1 MSRIKILIVEDEVL
15 IAKDIAKTL
24 EGIDYV
30 VSGIAYDGNSAFEQL
45 RTHLPDLVLLD
56 INLGSQPDGIQVATH
71 LQEHYQIPFIYL
83 TSYATEMI
91 IDRAKRTRPM
101 GYLVKPFREK
111 DLFSA
116 IEIGLHNHAQFV
128 YPLMFDLGRLN
139 KKIHTPLSSREFEI
153 TCDLYEGRSNQQL
166 AQKYFISIN
175 TVKTHI
181 RHIFEKLGV
190 QSRTEAIVLLRSL
203 LKN

>member
-1 MSRIKILIVEDEVL
+1 MSRIKVLIVEDEVL

-30 VSGIAYDGNSAFEQL
+30 VSGIAFDGSSALDQL
-45 RTHLPDLVLLD
+45 KTNLPDLVLLD
-56 INLGSQPDGIQVATH
+56 INLGSQPDGIQIAT
-71 LQEHYQIPFIYL
+71 LIQEEYHIPFIFL
-83 TSYATEMI
+83 TSYATGMI

-116 IEIGLHNHAQFV
+116 IEIGLHNYAQLVHPIQFEIE
-128 YPLMFDLGRLN
+128 RLN
-139 KKIHTPLSSREFEI
+139 KKLDTSLSVREFEI
-153 TCDLYEGRSNQQL
+153 TCDLYEGKTNQQL
-166 AQKYFISIN
+166 ASKYFITMN

-181 RHIFEKLGV
+181 RHIFDKLGV
-190 QSRTEAIVLLRSL
+190 QSRTEAIVLLRGL
-203 LKN
+203 LRS